1 MKPKTKNLEMHKL
14 YCISQL
20 LLESL
25 DVLKPTTQRMVKFKT
40 DLIGLCE
47 LLNDDLANTATIQK
61 STYFHEMTAKI
72 DTVIRKNF
80 NENM

>member
-1 MKPKTKNLEMHKL
+1 MNPKTKNLEMHKL

-25 DVLKPTTQRMVKFKT
+25 DVLKPTTHKMVKYKT
-40 DLIGLCE
+40 DLTSLCE
-47 LLNDDLANTATIQK
+47 ELNNVTSDTYTVQK
-61 STYFHEMTAKI
+61 STYFHEMTKKI
-72 DTVIRKNF
+72 DSIIRNNF